1 MWEAVAL
8 AAPWGECLAWCGIG
22 GAGEAAALGRLAAC
36 LWEAGDGAGAE
47 ARLGLSDG
55 RTLYV
60 VGHVPLLSPCPVS
73 PNSHSNYA
81 EPIAARLL
89 FWAISR
95 NGGMSGEALT
105 LGRAL
110 LCEAAAVEGLL
121 PSLRDLER
129 DATHRSQAYSFQD
142 ALTAP
147 PGSARAPM
155 VHPLLAQVQDRGL
168 RRLLSKPRWGGLA
181 GFRCTLV
188 LDAGSL
194 KPVLGHAGGP
204 SASVAGGG
212 RGGPPL
218 AGAAARGA
226 AVLALFRAC
235 CLRRDLSVL
244 KACCP
249 DELSALL
256 RAAAEAAAAAPGG
269 VPLRALACGLECAC
283 VRGYVLI
290 ATPQSEIAGHGAASG
305 AWPSAL
311 LDFACFLD

>member
-8 AAPWGECLAWCGIG
+8 AAPWGECLAWCGVG

-55 RTLYV
+55 RALYV
-60 VGHVPLLSPCPVS
+60 VSPAPS
-73 PNSHSNYA
+73 IAPRPATHSCSVETELGA
-81 EPIAARLL
+81 PALL

-95 NGGMSGEALT
+95 DSSLSGEALT

-110 LCEAAAVEGLL
+110 LAEAAAVDGLL
-121 PSLRDLER
+121 PSLRELER
-129 DATHRSQAYSFQD
+129 GAAQRSQAYSFQD

-147 PGSARAPM
+147 PGSARAPA

-168 RRLLSKPRWGGLA
+168 RRLLSKPRWGGLS
-181 GFRCTLV
+181 GFRCALV

-194 KPVLGHAGGP
+194 EPVLGYAGGP
-204 SASVAGGG
+204 SASGAAP
-212 RGGPPL
+212 GPPL
-218 AGAAARGA
+218 AGAAAREA

-244 KACCP
+244 RACCP
-249 DELSALL
+249 DELTALL
-256 RAAAEAAAAAPGG
+256 RAAALAAAAEPDGA
-269 VPLRALACGLECAC
+269 PLRALACGLECAS
-283 VRGYVLI
+283 VRGYVLV
-290 ATPQSEIAGHGAASG
+290 AAPERDLAGRVVASG

-311 LDFACFLD
+311 LDFARFLD